1 MATIPSME
9 GRARARPNHHGRDHR
24 RPRRIT
30 FNGGPGTCPAKPPAK
45 SSTGSTPPPFN
56 GGPGTCPA
64 KLRRAEHLLELVE
77 VAFNGGPGTCPAKR
91 ARIPGPPVRIGRAF
105 NGGPGTCPAKR
116 VCPPPFPER
125 AAIPS
130 MEGRARAR
138 PNHRPESRL
147 RVAALQWRAGH
158 VPGQTSPI
166 VEGEPDGV
174 GPSMEGRA
182 RARPNRS
189 LDLVPLKCLFAGV
202 CERWRKRELRR
213 YVDCVVKLRF
223 ALCHK
228 ASSGP
233 LELCAHRS
241 ARIR

>member
-1 MATIPSME
+1 ME
-9 GRARARPNHHGRDHR
+9 GRARARPNRHPDTAGHA
-24 RPRRIT
+24 RPHT
-30 FNGGPGTCPAKPPAK
+30 
-45 SSTGSTPPPFN
+45 
-56 GGPGTCPA
+56 
-64 KLRRAEHLLELVE
+64 
-77 VAFNGGPGTCPAKR
+77 
-91 ARIPGPPVRIGRAF
+91 F

-116 VCPPPFPER
+116 VELD
-125 AAIPS
+125 
-130 MEGRARAR
+130 
-138 PNHRPESRL
+138 HYT
-147 RVAALQWRAGH
+147 VDALL
-158 VPGQTSPI
+158 
-166 VEGEPDGV
+166 
-174 GPSMEGRA
+174 PSMEGRA